1 MSTWFIVVIT
11 AAVTALAKLVIDF
24 MVHQFARCERRV
36 EHKIEHLYTVSD
48 ELFGRPMAN
57 LLTGPL
63 MYGNKIESLLNGDE
77 IFPAMLEAIRSVSRT
92 ITFETFI
99 YWAGD
104 IGREFAQALADRGRA
119 GVKVHLM
126 LDWFGSKE
134 IDLQAMRLMEDAGV
148 EVECYHKIRY
158 FRFRKI
164 NHRTHRKLLIIDR
177 RVSLPVASVSP
188 MNEPATPQALIT
200 GATHI
205 IMSRGHGGL
214 AVCRHGQLD

>member
-1 MSTWFIVVIT
+1 
-11 AAVTALAKLVIDF
+11 
-24 MVHQFARCERRV
+24 
-36 EHKIEHLYTVSD
+36 
-48 ELFGRPMAN
+48 
-57 LLTGPL
+57 
-63 MYGNKIESLLNGDE
+63 
-77 IFPAMLEAIRSVSRT
+77 
-92 ITFETFI
+92 
-99 YWAGD
+99 
-104 IGREFAQALADRGRA
+104 
-119 GVKVHLM
+119 
-126 LDWFGSKE
+126 GSKE